1 MRDYRSHR
9 SHLLEH
15 NPRPWARVEIARCIA
30 PVGDRR
36 KRRYIIEA
44 HEPRGVAQS
53 GSASGLGPE
62 GPGFKSRRPD
72 FPHRCCPTP
81 FPAGPHST
89 PQGAPA
95 TPRMPEP
102 ISPGSDTPYLSRR
115 LPQEGD
121 YGSASPL
128 SRDCASGLLPRRRWC
143 QVFAARSGLSRAGGV
158 GPSYVEDRVAGC

>member
-36 KRRYIIEA
+36 KRRYIVEA

-72 FPHRCCPTP
+72 FPTRYASTSNLARGSGEVLVSPDETAANALLTEIHLRVLGHPRKSCSNP
-81 FPAGPHST
+81 FV
-89 PQGAPA
+89 
-95 TPRMPEP
+95 
-102 ISPGSDTPYLSRR
+102 R
-115 LPQEGD
+115 L
-121 YGSASPL
+121 A
-128 SRDCASGLLPRRRWC
+128 
-143 QVFAARSGLSRAGGV
+143 
-158 GPSYVEDRVAGC
+158 